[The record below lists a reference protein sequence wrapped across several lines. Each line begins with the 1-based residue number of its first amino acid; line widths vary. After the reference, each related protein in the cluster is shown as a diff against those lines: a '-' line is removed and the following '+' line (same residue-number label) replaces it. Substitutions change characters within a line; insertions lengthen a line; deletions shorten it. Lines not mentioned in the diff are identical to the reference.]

1 MRDKMRKLRI
11 DRNYTQEYVAEK
23 SGISRP
29 TYTSIEL
36 GNIDPSLKVALN
48 LKRVFEYYDDD
59 IFLNE
64 NVTKSNNENDDVAL
78 ENNKASQE
86 EIMNLKEV
94 KELRNTEDVNR
105 HLKDGWVLVNILTS
119 TQSIIYIVGR
129 QNVSSVES

>member
-11 DRNYTQEYVAEK
+11 DRNFTQEYVAEK

-64 NVTKSNNENDDVAL
+64 NITKSNNKNDNVTL
-78 ENNKASQE
+78 KNNKAS
-86 EIMNLKEV
+86 
-94 KELRNTEDVNR
+94 
-105 HLKDGWVLVNILTS
+105 
-119 TQSIIYIVGR
+119 
-129 QNVSSVES
+129 